1 MHLSVKVVESGAK
14 AGEEQ
19 QTKSKSIALAS
30 EAEKD
35 AFRSSPPSLPGDG
48 DPCPG
53 LLGESSHGTA
63 GEETGCRGRPRASCV
78 ALAGGPILNHQQ
90 QAIPGEDLRLRPP
103 ARTASPYQP
112 QWTTGR
118 IRYTEAS
125 HNLLTTGSQWKLIL
139 PPLAG
144 AWKLRREGKLPAV
157 QPPLWA
163 GKQQILHWWLS
174 LDLWLSTSVSRC
186 AIWNLFLFRGL
197 PSPTRDLFSFPFDFF
212 IFAHPADMSSFGDH
226 RTKWPPEA
234 SVLLT
239 FQAVLC
245 ISTMS
250 LTFSHQHI
258 LLSRRTWLENINLRE
273 IPLLCSPPPLISQ
286 QIQTSIMLCSRH
298 GGEDLSRRSLIFSN
312 IVQNVVLL
320 FSYGYVDKQLFKS
333 TSSQIF
339 NKRPS
344 FCYIFPGD
352 SHITN
357 MAYGCNQ
364 QNLLMFGECHKPV

>member
-78 ALAGGPILNHQQ
+78 ALAGGLILNHQQ

-125 HNLLTTGSQWKLIL
+125 HNLLTTGSQRKLIL

-144 AWKLRREGKLPAV
+144 AWKLRREGKGSCLLFNPHSEQAN
-157 QPPLWA
+157 
-163 GKQQILHWWLS
+163 
-174 LDLWLSTSVSRC
+174 SRSFTNDC
-186 AIWNLFLFRGL
+186 PWICGCPRLFPDAPFGTFSSSGACHHLQGIFFSSHLTFLFL
-197 PSPTRDLFSFPFDFF
+197 PTQ
-212 IFAHPADMSSFGDH
+212 
-226 RTKWPPEA
+226 
-234 SVLLT
+234 LT
-239 FQAVLC
+239 
-245 ISTMS
+245 
-250 LTFSHQHI
+250 
-258 LLSRRTWLENINLRE
+258 
-273 IPLLCSPPPLISQ
+273 
-286 QIQTSIMLCSRH
+286 
-298 GGEDLSRRSLIFSN
+298 
-312 IVQNVVLL
+312 
-320 FSYGYVDKQLFKS
+320 
-333 TSSQIF
+333 
-339 NKRPS
+339 
-344 FCYIFPGD
+344 
-352 SHITN
+352 
-357 MAYGCNQ
+357 
-364 QNLLMFGECHKPV
+364 